1 MSGKNQCSRCG
12 GKVVYFRAYSG
23 EKMCSDCFMS
33 SLVNKTRR
41 TISKY
46 NMLNYGDKVAVA
58 VSGGKDSLTLL
69 HVLHNLSKKY
79 GSKLIAISVDEGISG
94 YRDEAIRN
102 VVSVA
107 NSLHIP
113 YKILSFNDVYSVD
126 LDKAISKRL
135 DKGLSSCTICGIL
148 RKRTIDILAKTVNA
162 DVVATAHNLDDVL
175 QTFLINLL
183 SGDSR
188 RAITSLPAQEI
199 TKGFSARRIRPFM
212 EIPEAEIVFYA
223 FLNNIP
229 FQSQDCPYMNESI
242 RSEIRLILNDLEK
255 KHPGIKYN
263 LLKSSVDVSSLRI
276 KQNKSYFNCSNC
288 GFPSSN
294 AICSVCEI
302 VNTLKLRY
310 PK

>member
-1 MSGKNQCSRCG
+1 
-12 GKVVYFRAYSG
+12 
-23 EKMCSDCFMS
+23 MS

-102 VVSVA
+102 VVSVT